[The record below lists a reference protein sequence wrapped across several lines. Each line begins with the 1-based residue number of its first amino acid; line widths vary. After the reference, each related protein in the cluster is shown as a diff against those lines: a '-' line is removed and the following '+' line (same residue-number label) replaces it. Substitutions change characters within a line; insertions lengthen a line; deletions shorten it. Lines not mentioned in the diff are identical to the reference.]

1 MRISKI
7 HIQNFRKLKNCTL
20 DFGKE
25 KTILVG
31 ANNSGKT
38 SCIQAIVRFLKDSKL
53 LSTRDFTLSNWGKIN
68 EVADK
73 WINDKDSLPSL
84 NDVIDYL
91 PQMDV
96 WIDVDSKEAYLVKNL
111 IPSLDWEGKTVGV
124 RIVYAPKEIA
134 ALYVNFKGAYESA
147 RALQKENDKLE
158 LHPKNLWDYLDRG
171 KLHSE
176 FVLRYYILDV
186 KKEPKEDDMVQPL
199 PNIEFDEGNPLENII
214 KLDSVDAQRY
224 FSDPDSNDHVSQ
236 NTLSKQLQ
244 SYYDKHIKPEEG
256 QLEKEDVLILQ
267 ALNEV
272 NEKLDN
278 SISTAFEGRIKE
290 LREINYPGFHDPS
303 IEIHSYVDIKNSISH
318 ESAVQFAPLIWQQ
331 SSFQCQFLTL
341 VNS

>member
-1 MRISKI
+1 M
-7 HIQNFRKLKNCTL
+7 
-20 DFGKE
+20 
-25 KTILVG
+25 
-31 ANNSGKT
+31 
-38 SCIQAIVRFLKDSKL
+38 
-53 LSTRDFTLSNWGKIN
+53 
-68 EVADK
+68 
-73 WINDKDSLPSL
+73 
-84 NDVIDYL
+84 
-91 PQMDV
+91 
-96 WIDVDSKEAYLVKNL
+96 KNL
-111 IPSLDWEGKTVGV
+111 IPSLNWEGKTVGV

-214 KLDSVDAQRY
+214 KLDSVDAQRD

-318 ESAVQFAPLIWQQ
+318 ESAVQFTPLIWQQ